1 MSYLTSKYKGIYRIL
16 PDLDQQTNSFP
27 IDCNGSRDEDMV
39 YIPCHNN
46 SKIMYWGNG
55 VLIGYIPTIMRGR
68 NIKKEMKK
76 QKIEF
81 FDYDE
86 SSEDVMFKFRAKDIE
101 QIAEI
106 MKAKT
111 YGASITPFSKRN
123 LPQNKDIKIPNEEIE
138 KYKSISSKVDKKDI
152 LKFKT
157 WNSNFL
163 NDVLQKRIRKD
174 TKNKSYN
181 YKEDMQK
188 MKLGRQTKEF
198 IYAKNMWEDYLNYL
212 DNAIS
217 EYYNNEE

>member
-1 MSYLTSKYKGIYRIL
+1 MSYLTSKYKGVYRIL
-16 PDLDQQTNSFP
+16 PDLDWQTNSFP
-27 IDCNGSRDEDMV
+27 IDCNGLRDEDMV
-39 YIPCHNN
+39 YIACQND

-55 VLIGYIPTIMRGR
+55 ILIGYIPTLIRGH

-86 SSEDVMFKFRAKDIE
+86 SDLEVTFKFKAKDIE
-101 QIAEI
+101 SVASI

-111 YGASITPFSKRN
+111 YGASIAPFSKRN
-123 LPQNKDIKIPNEEIE
+123 LPQDKSIKIPDEEIE
-138 KYKSISSKVDKKDI
+138 KYKLISNKVDKKDM

-163 NDVLQKRIRKD
+163 NDVLQNKIRKD

-188 MKLGRQTKEF
+188 MKLGRQVKEF
-198 IYAKNMWEDYLNYL
+198 IYVKDMWEDYLSYL
-212 DNAIS
+212 DNAIT
-217 EYYNNEE
+217 EHYNGE